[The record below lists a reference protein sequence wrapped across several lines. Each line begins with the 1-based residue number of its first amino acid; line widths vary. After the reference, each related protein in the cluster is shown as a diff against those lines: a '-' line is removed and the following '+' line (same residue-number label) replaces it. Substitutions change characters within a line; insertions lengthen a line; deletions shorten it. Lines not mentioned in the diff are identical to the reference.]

1 MLGRVARILGQQ
13 SVAVL
18 ALCVALSGGTA
29 YAAAAMWTGA
39 NIVDGSLTGADI
51 ADGSITST
59 DLAPGAVAG
68 SASTHLTEWNPA
80 SISGPWW
87 TSDPGL
93 NIPPLTIATQAFTV
107 PADGFVLVTFSA
119 KMSFASANPCP
130 AAPRSLFT
138 TVRPLIDGFGSQA
151 VAGIQSDGVAFD
163 ASSPGSQYLTAG
175 THTLSLQVSLAYC
188 PITETS
194 SIVVQ
199 DAHVVV
205 SQV

>member
-130 AAPRSLFT
+130 AARTRSFPVAASRT
-138 TVRPLIDGFGSQA
+138 ATPPAASA
-151 VAGIQSDGVAFD
+151 VARSAPSGLNPAP
-163 ASSPGSQYLTAG
+163 AK
-175 THTLSLQVSLAYC
+175 
-188 PITETS
+188 
-194 SIVVQ
+194 
-199 DAHVVV
+199 
-205 SQV
+205 